1 VVANVSRSVA
11 VDAVM
16 ETVKELK
23 VAVKSDPVTAVA
35 LLNVPEPLEIVAVTV
50 NPDAASETL
59 GAEVKT
65 LPLPTAAG
73 WVTIEISGSLM
84 PPPTSG
90 VNAEVSDEYSPLPF
104 AFAALILA
112 L

>member
-1 VVANVSRSVA
+1 
-11 VDAVM
+11 
-16 ETVKELK
+16 
-23 VAVKSDPVTAVA
+23 VKSDPVTAVA

-50 NPDAASETL
+50 NPDAASKTL
-59 GAEVKT
+59 GADVNA

-73 WVTIEISGSLM
+73 WVTIEIRGSLM

-104 AFAALILA
+104 ALAALILA

>member
-1 VVANVSRSVA
+1 VAANVSRRVA
-11 VDAVM
+11 VDSVI
-16 ETVKELK
+16 ETVKEVK
-23 VAVKSDPVTAVA
+23 VAVKSDPETAVA

-50 NPDAASETL
+50 SPDAASKTL
-59 GAEVKT
+59 GDEVKV
-65 LPLPTAAG
+65 LPLSTAAG
-73 WVTIEISGSLM
+73 WVTIETRGSLM

-90 VNAEVSDEYSPLPF
+90 VKAEVNDEYSPLPF